1 MVHSTN
7 VSRNLGVDV
16 FNVRNCCT
24 FRTVVF
30 QNVMN
35 VSGMGIEMCSILV
48 TVAIVISKL
57 MTLSYEFVTR
67 VAAEV

>member
-1 MVHSTN
+1 
-7 VSRNLGVDV
+7 
-16 FNVRNCCT
+16 
-24 FRTVVF
+24 
-30 QNVMN
+30 MN